1 MAKKQE
7 RYDANLPRNLTY
19 RKRRKS
25 FYWRNPL
32 TGEEFNLGAIAR
44 REAISQAIEANHFIE
59 SNFSPV
65 ALLDRLSS
73 RKAPVMSFNDWLE
86 RYEVIFK
93 RRDLAERTIKI
104 RMQQFVYIRD
114 ALGATAITD
123 IETRHIA
130 KFLEG
135 YLACGKT
142 SMAVALRSLL
152 SDVFREAIAEGI
164 IKHNP
169 VTATRSP
176 TPKVKRERLT
186 IEEFWE
192 IHANAQSSL
201 PDWASLGMELAL
213 LTGQRREDICEMKK
227 SDVRE
232 NRLWVIQGK
241 TGAQLA
247 IPLKLHLDAAGLT
260 VGDVIEKCI
269 SASEGEYLIGSDSR
283 KAGRTPGALHPDTLT
298 KAFVTARKSSALQFT
313 DTPPTFHEIRSLSG
327 RLYEKEYGKE
337 FAQKLLGHK
346 SMKMTDKYL
355 DSRAK
360 EWSML

>member
-1 MAKKQE
+1 MAKRQE

-19 RKRRKS
+19 RQRRKS

-44 REAISQAIEANHFIE
+44 RDAISQAIEANHFIE

-65 ALLDRLSS
+65 ALLDRLASKKEQAITFS
-73 RKAPVMSFNDWLE
+73 DWLE
-86 RYEVIFK
+86 RYEVLFK

-104 RMQQFVYIRD
+104 RMQQFVYLRD
-114 ALGATAITD
+114 ALGSTPITD

-130 KFLEG
+130 QFLEG

-152 SDVFREAIAEGI
+152 SDVFREAIAEGV

-176 TPKVKRERLT
+176 APKVKRERLT
-186 IEEFWE
+186 IAEFWE
-192 IHANAQSSL
+192 IHSSAQSTL
-201 PDWASLGMELAL
+201 PYWVSLGMELAL

-227 SDVRE
+227 SDVRD

-241 TGAQLA
+241 TGSQVA
-247 IPLKLHLDAAGLT
+247 IPLDLQLNAAGLM
-260 VGDVIEKCI
+260 VGDVVKKCMI
-269 SASEGEYLIGSDSR
+269 ASQGEYLVGSDSR
-283 KAGRTPGALHPDTLT
+283 KAGREPGALHPDTLT
-298 KAFVTARKSSALQFT
+298 KAFVAARKSSSLQLS

-337 FAQKLLGHK
+337 FTQKLLGHK

-355 DSRAK
+355 DSREK
-360 EWSML
+360 EWAIL